1 MTTAR
6 RAALENLGQ
15 LVFDPTL
22 GYCAPLEPAGAP
34 GSIVAPGWEAAAQD
48 GISRPVRAF
57 FRRVGLQLD
66 ERVIDERTVCPA
78 SQAWQALALCRL
90 GYLEGEAPGRE
101 PLSLALARR
110 CLSFGFDQLRRDDG
124 RFAPRVYEVTTADDW
139 LAPLPGTQA
148 LVLEAAC
155 ALAAQRARLGLG
167 ADDEAHQWV
176 AAAFLAVRRTQAELL
191 DTGEAPA
198 LARTLLALIHMQAA
212 PAHYHDE
219 ADYLIWSLIER
230 LGSSQWPDGSWDGM
244 LRPTAEALAALALV
258 SAAEPTHAVPDAL
271 GAAIGW
277 LADMQRQGQ
286 GAPLPMPG
294 LRVWEYGLHDI
305 AALLEAARHV
315 AAVGIMH
322 PADRRTMARLRTAWL
337 RFAVGR
343 RLRLPRSSRH
353 AGMWVAGLQFVVDQ
367 RRWKREPFIE
377 PGAVGRMAVECL
389 LAGEDPACPPL
400 RAPAKGSVAA

>member
-1 MTTAR
+1 MTAAR

-22 GYCAPLEPAGAP
+22 GYCAPLEPAGTP
-34 GSIVAPGWEAAAQD
+34 GSITAPGWEAASQE

-66 ERVIDERTVCPA
+66 ERIIDERTVCPA
-78 SQAWQALALCRL
+78 SQAWQSLALCRL
-90 GYLEGEAPGRE
+90 GILDGEAPGRE
-101 PLSLALARR
+101 PLGHALARR
-110 CLSFGFDQLRRDDG
+110 CLYFVFDQLRRDDG
-124 RFAPRVYEVTTADDW
+124 LFAPRVYEVNATDDW

-155 ALAAQRARLGLG
+155 ELAAQAARVGLAPSSVVVG
-167 ADDEAHQWV
+167 WV
-176 AAAFLAVRRTQAELL
+176 TDAFLAVRLKQAELL
-191 DTGEAPA
+191 ASGDTPE
-198 LARTLLALIHMQAA
+198 LARTLLALVQMQTT

-219 ADYLIWSLIER
+219 ADYLIWSLIDR
-230 LGSSQWPDGSWDGM
+230 LAHKQWPDGSWDGR
-244 LRPTAEALAALALV
+244 LRPTAEAVAALARL
-258 SAAEPTHAVPDAL
+258 SAAEPALATPDAL
-271 GAAIGW
+271 GRAIRW
-277 LADMQRQGQ
+277 LASMQKQGQ

-294 LRVWEYGLHDI
+294 LRVWEYGLHDF
-305 AALLEAARHV
+305 AALLEAARQV
-315 AAVGIMH
+315 AGVGVMH
-322 PADRRTMARLRTAWL
+322 PADRRTMARLRVAWL

-377 PGAVGRMAVECL
+377 PGAVGRMAAECL
-389 LAGEDPACPPL
+389 LAGEDPSCQPL
-400 RAPAKGSVAA
+400 DERPKGSVVA

>member
-1 MTTAR
+1 MTAAR

-22 GYCAPLEPAGAP
+22 GYCAPLAPAGVP
-34 GSIVAPGWEAAAQD
+34 GSISVPGWEAAAQET
-48 GISRPVRAF
+48 ISRPVRAF

-90 GYLEGEAPGRE
+90 GYLEGERAGRE
-101 PLSLALARR
+101 PLGHALARR
-110 CLSFGFDQLRRDDG
+110 CLSFAFDQLRRDDG
-124 RFAPRVYEVTTADDW
+124 SFAPRVYEVAAADDW
-139 LAPLPGTQA
+139 LAPVPGTQA
-148 LVLEAAC
+148 LLLEAAC
-155 ALAAQRARLGLG
+155 ELFAQGARLGRAPG
-167 ADDEAHQWV
+167 DEVHQWV

-191 DTGEAPA
+191 ASGEPPV
-198 LARTLLALIHMQAA
+198 LARTLLALVHMQAS

-219 ADYLIWSLIER
+219 ADYLIWSLTDR
-230 LGSSQWPDGSWDGM
+230 LVSLQWPDGSWDGM

-258 SAAEPTHAVPDAL
+258 SAAEPPHAVPDAL
-271 GAAIGW
+271 GGAIGW
-277 LADMQRQGQ
+277 LASMQRQGQ

-294 LRVWEYGLHDI
+294 LRVWEYGLHDF
-305 AALLEAARHV
+305 AALLEAGRHV
-315 AAVGIMH
+315 ARVGVMH

-389 LAGEDPACPPL
+389 LAGEDPAGLPL
-400 RAPAKGSVAA
+400 EAAAKGSIAA